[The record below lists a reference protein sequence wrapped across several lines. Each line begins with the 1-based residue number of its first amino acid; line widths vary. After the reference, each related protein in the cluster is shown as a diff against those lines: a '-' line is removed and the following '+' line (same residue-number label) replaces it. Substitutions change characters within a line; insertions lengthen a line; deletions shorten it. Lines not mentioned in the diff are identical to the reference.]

1 MIPMQFSRSSINK
14 VKDICIK
21 TEPYWEKR
29 SKQIMAKNSDEAS
42 KRRRPPAKTPEAREK
57 QMIALAI
64 DEAERLMLE
73 HRAPASII
81 NHYLKLASSKDEL
94 EREKL
99 RKENELLAAKT
110 EAIKEGARLEEL
122 YADAMDAMKMYRGE
136 D

>member
-1 MIPMQFSRSSINK
+1 
-14 VKDICIK
+14 
-21 TEPYWEKR
+21 
-29 SKQIMAKNSDEAS
+29 MAKKLEETS
-42 KRRRPPAKTPEAREK
+42 KRRRAPAKTPEAREK

-99 RKENELLAAKT
+99 RKENELLTAKT
-110 EAIKEGARLEEL
+110 EAIREGARLEEL

-136 D
+136 E

>member
-1 MIPMQFSRSSINK
+1 
-14 VKDICIK
+14 
-21 TEPYWEKR
+21 
-29 SKQIMAKNSDEAS
+29 
-42 KRRRPPAKTPEAREK
+42 
-57 QMIALAI
+57 MIALAI